1 MRAIIS
7 PSANLKFCS
16 MKHKL
21 ILLLF
26 TYLVVFPGIV
36 SSKNKPA
43 EGHIKIALFDV
54 DATPPLGSQLTY
66 DPMIKSGDLTLR
78 AKGIVL
84 LGDGEPIVICS
95 IDWIGISN
103 ESQDIFKEVMAEAA
117 GTIPNRV
124 VVHTVHQHDAPI
136 CDFTA
141 EKLLI
146 ESKIPVGSFDGSFA
160 RSLLVTLKNE
170 ISNSLSEAKEVTQL
184 GLGKADVYQ
193 VASNRRVYKK
203 DGRIVTMRGSS
214 SKDSLL
220 RALPEG
226 LIDPEVSLVSFWH
239 QDTPLAVL
247 SFYATHPQSYYL
259 TKTTSPDFPGIARY
273 MRQLAVPDALHIHFN
288 GAGGNV
294 AAGKYNDGS
303 HETRWLLAQRLAD
316 GMERAWKNTQKITI
330 HPSDLGWTTDN
341 LLLPYRD
348 EVSEIEKSMHQ
359 MNGRLLSNNM
369 GRLGWYKRRIE
380 GKGIETACLRIHNA
394 RILFMPGELFVEYQL
409 RAKEMAPDNF
419 VAMAAYGDYG
429 PFYIGTAQAYQE
441 GGYEIESSPV
451 TAESEAV
458 IMSSIDRL
466 LDKSGPNNID
476 NLLTYQNKK
485 GKLQPVVNQDQW
497 NSKREDILNRMQTVM
512 GKLPARRKKNM
523 SLVYVDTVQFDYYF
537 RYSIKFEPAPS
548 EIVYAYL
555 YRPRNLGEKKYPAIM
570 ALHGTGAEGKRII
583 DGQTNKNNRSYA
595 RELAE
600 RGYVVIA
607 PDYPSM
613 GELSNYDFNND
624 RYDSGTMKA
633 IFNHLSCV
641 DLLQSL
647 SYVDKERIGVIGHS
661 LGGHNALFA
670 AAFDQ
675 RIKVI
680 VSSCGWTL
688 FDYYHAGERSSSYYG
703 GRLGPWAQDRYMPL
717 IRTKFDLDAS
727 KIPFDFDEVISLL
740 APRPFFSNSPKYD
753 SNFSIDGVRIGA
765 SRVSKVYKFMREEDK
780 IRIVYPPV
788 GHDFPAAIRE
798 EAYLFIDQ
806 YLK

>member
-1 MRAIIS
+1 
-7 PSANLKFCS
+7 
-16 MKHKL
+16 MKHKFTF
-21 ILLLF
+21 LLF
-26 TYLVVFPGIV
+26 TGLLFFIGSV
-36 SSKNKPA
+36 SSSNNPVEK
-43 EGHIKIALFDV
+43 GRLKIALFDV
-54 DATPPLGSQLTY
+54 DATPPLGNQLTY
-66 DPMIKSGDLTLR
+66 QTMLKSGDLTLR
-78 AKGIVL
+78 AKGVVL
-84 LGDGEPIVICS
+84 MGDEEPIVLCS

-103 ESQDIFKEVMAEAA
+103 ESQDIFKEVIAEAA

-141 EKLLI
+141 EKILL
-146 ESKIPVGSFDGSFA
+146 ENKMPVGAFDGTFA

-170 ISNSLSEAKEVTQL
+170 IRSSLKEAKEVTDL
-184 GLGKADVYQ
+184 GLGSADVIK
-193 VASNRRVYKK
+193 VASNRRIYKK

-220 RALPEG
+220 RSMPEG
-226 LIDPEVSLVSFWH
+226 LIDPEVSLVSFWNH
-239 QDTPLAVL
+239 DTPLAVL

-259 TKTTSPDFPGIARY
+259 TSTTSPDFTGIARY
-273 MRQLAVPDALHIHFN
+273 MRQLAVPDALHVHFN

-303 HETRWLLAQRLAD
+303 HETRLVLAERLAE
-316 GMERAWKNTQKITI
+316 GMERAWNNTRKISI
-330 HPSDLGWTTDN
+330 NANDLGWATDN

-348 EVSEIEKSMHQ
+348 DVKEIEKTMLE
-359 MNGRLLSNNM
+359 MNSRLRSNNM

-380 GKGIETACLRIHNA
+380 GKGIETACLSVRDA

-409 RAKEMAPDNF
+409 KAKEMAPENF

-429 PFYIGTAQAYQE
+429 PFYIGTAEAYKE

-451 TAESEAV
+451 TAESESV
-458 IMSSIDRL
+458 IMKSIERLFESSNH
-466 LDKSGPNNID
+466 SNND
-476 NLLTYQNKK
+476 NLLSYKNKK
-485 GKLQPVVNQDQW
+485 GAFKPVTNEGEW
-497 NSKREDILNRMQTVM
+497 NSKREDILSRMETVM
-512 GKLPARRKKNM
+512 GKLPARRKKNIN
-523 SLVYVDTVQFDYYF
+523 LVYTDTARFENYF
-537 RYSIKFEPAPS
+537 RYSIQFEPAPS

-555 YRPRNLGEKKYPAIM
+555 YHPRNQANKNPAM
-570 ALHGTGAEGKRII
+570 LALHGTGADGKRII
-583 DGQTNKNNRSYA
+583 DGQTKKQNRSYA
-595 RELAE
+595 SELAD

-613 GELSNYDFNND
+613 GELSDYDFSSD

-647 SYVDKERIGVIGHS
+647 PYVDKERIGVIGHS
-661 LGGHNALFA
+661 LGGHNAMFA

-680 VSSCGWTL
+680 VASCGWTL
-688 FDYYHAGERSSSYYG
+688 FDYYHAGERSASHYG
-703 GRLGPWAQDRYMPL
+703 GRLGPWAQDRYMPFV
-717 IRTKFDLDAS
+717 RTKFDLDAN
-727 KIPFDFDEVISLL
+727 KIPFDFDEIIALL

-753 SNFSIDGVRIGA
+753 ANFSVEGVRKGV
-765 SRVSKVYKFMREEDK
+765 SRTSKVYQFMQAEN
-780 IRIVYPPV
+780 RIEVVYPPV
-788 GHDFPAAIRE
+788 AHDFPTEIRE
-798 EAYLFIDQ
+798 EAYSFVDK

>member
-1 MRAIIS
+1 
-7 PSANLKFCS
+7 
-16 MKHKL
+16 MKHKFIFL
-21 ILLLF
+21 FLTGLLF
-26 TYLVVFPGIV
+26 VIGRVN
-36 SSKNKPA
+36 SSNNLA
-43 EGHIKIALFDV
+43 EKGRLKIALFDV

-66 DPMIKSGDLTLR
+66 DPMLKSGDLTLR

-84 LGDGEPIVICS
+84 MGDEEPIVLCA

-141 EKLLI
+141 EKILL
-146 ESKIPVGSFDGSFA
+146 EHKMPVGSFDGTFA
-160 RSLLVTLKNE
+160 RSLLITLKNE
-170 ISNSLSEAKEVTQL
+170 ISNALKEAKEVTEL
-184 GLGKADVYQ
+184 GLGSAEVNK

-203 DGRIVTMRGSS
+203 DGRIVTMRGSAT
-214 SKDSLL
+214 KDSML
-220 RALPEG
+220 RSLPEG
-226 LIDPEVSLVSFWH
+226 LIDPEVSLVSFWNN
-239 QDTPLAVL
+239 DTPLAVL

-259 TKTTSPDFPGIARY
+259 TKSTNPDFPGIARY

-288 GAGGNV
+288 GAGGNI

-303 HETRWLLAQRLAD
+303 HETRLVLAERLAE
-316 GMERAWKNTQKITI
+316 GMERAWKSTRKIPIDTK
-330 HPSDLGWTTDN
+330 DLGWTTDN

-348 EVSEIEKSMHQ
+348 EVKEIEKTMLE

-369 GRLGWYKRRIE
+369 GRLGWYKRRME
-380 GKGIETACLRIHNA
+380 GKGIETACLSVQDA

-409 RAKEMAPDNF
+409 MAKAMAPDHF

-429 PFYIGTAQAYQE
+429 PFYIGTAEAYGE

-451 TAESEAV
+451 TAESEGV
-458 IMSSIDRL
+458 IMKSIERL
-466 LDKSGPNNID
+466 LERSDSENSDELLSYKS
-476 NLLTYQNKK
+476 KK
-485 GKLQPVVNQDQW
+485 GAFKPVTKLDEW
-497 NSKREDILNRMQTVM
+497 NSKREDILSRMETVM
-512 GKLPARRKKNM
+512 GKLPVRRKKNIH
-523 SLVYVDTVQFDYYF
+523 LVYTDTVQFDSYT
-537 RYSIKFEPAPS
+537 RYSVQFEPASS

-555 YRPRNLGEKKYPAIM
+555 YRPRNQAKKSPAM
-570 ALHGTGAEGKRII
+570 LALHGTGADGKRII

-595 RELAE
+595 KELAE

-613 GELSNYDFNND
+613 GELSDYDFSSD

-661 LGGHNALFA
+661 LGGHNAMFA
-670 AAFDQ
+670 AAFDP

-688 FDYYHAGERSSSYYG
+688 FDYYHAGERSASHYG
-703 GRLGPWAQDRYMPL
+703 GRLGPWAQDRYMPF
-717 IRTKFDLDAS
+717 IRTKFDLDAR
-727 KIPFDFDEVISLL
+727 KIPFDFDEIIALL

-753 SNFSIDGVRIGA
+753 SNFSVDGVRKGVFNA
-765 SRVSKVYKFMREEDK
+765 SKVYQFLQAEN
-780 IRIVYPPV
+780 RIEVVYPPV
-788 GHDFPAAIRE
+788 AHDFPTNVRE
-798 EAYLFIDQ
+798 EAYSFIDE